1 MAKKSIIIDFDHTM
15 GYFDQ
20 IIFLINI
27 VETIYQEALNAS
39 KMYLLFAC
47 YPQVFRPKLYDIIQL
62 ILYFQKDDNV
72 TFFILYTCNN
82 KPHFVEAIVSF
93 LEHEHNHSPLFQ
105 YTLYEKSKQKN
116 MNTILQNIQEE
127 QMDTHLLCFIDNK
140 LFHYTNQKDIK
151 YIKCEDYIYNYDL
164 KEIVKLFPYDMFEQV
179 DESTLIQ
186 YFKLKNRSKS
196 KKKTKVKRQ
205 KGLPYP
211 LYELNSSFILQSL
224 RDFVFGAPAI

>member
-15 GYFDQ
+15 GYFEQ

-27 VETIYQEALNAS
+27 VETIYQEALNAA

-47 YPQVFRPKLYDIIQL
+47 YPHVFRPKLYDIIQL

-72 TFFILYTCNN
+72 SFFILYTRNN

-93 LEHEHNHSPLFQ
+93 LESELHHSPLFQ
-105 YTLYEKSKQKN
+105 YTLYEKSKHKN

-127 QMDTHLLCFIDNK
+127 QMDSHLLCFIDNK
-140 LFHYTNQKDIK
+140 LFHYTNKKEIK
-151 YIKCEDYIYNYDL
+151 YIKCEDYIYHYDV
-164 KEIVKLFPYDMFEQV
+164 KEIVKLFPYDRFEEV
-179 DESTLIQ
+179 DEDTLIQ
-186 YFKLKNRSKS
+186 YFKLKHKS
-196 KKKTKVKRQ
+196 KKKTKDKKKQ
-205 KGLPYP
+205 GLPYS

-224 RDFVFGAPAI
+224 RDFVFTVPVI